1 MRDRNVDRL
10 GCGMGSAAQS
20 SRAYKT
26 DSYVKAFERNAMI
39 SEIRQDEVIRMAKIA
54 KLPTYFRTGELVN
67 LKELEDFAELVR
79 FNVGEARLNHCIEL
93 LEKRGH
99 KDAADLL
106 RGEG

>member
-1 MRDRNVDRL
+1 
-10 GCGMGSAAQS
+10 MGSAAQS
-20 SRAYKT
+20 SRAYKN

-54 KLPTYFRTGELVN
+54 KLPAYFKTGEPVN

-79 FNVGEARLNHCIEL
+79 FNVSEARLNHCIEL

>member
-1 MRDRNVDRL
+1 
-10 GCGMGSAAQS
+10 MGSAAQG
-20 SRAYKT
+20 SRAYKN

-54 KLPTYFRTGELVN
+54 KLPTYFKTGEPVN
-67 LKELEDFAELVR
+67 LKELEDFAEIVR
-79 FNVGEARLNHCIEL
+79 FNACEARLNHCIEL
-93 LEKRGH
+93 LEKYGH

>member
-1 MRDRNVDRL
+1 
-10 GCGMGSAAQS
+10 
-20 SRAYKT
+20 
-26 DSYVKAFERNAMI
+26 MI

-54 KLPTYFRTGELVN
+54 KLPTYFKTGEPVN

-79 FNVGEARLNHCIEL
+79 FNVSEARLNHCIEL

-99 KDAADLL
+99 KDAAELL

>member
-1 MRDRNVDRL
+1 VDRL
-10 GCGMGSAAQS
+10 GGGMGSATQS
-20 SRAYKT
+20 SRAYKN

-54 KLPTYFRTGELVN
+54 KLPTYFKTGEPVN

>member
-1 MRDRNVDRL
+1 
-10 GCGMGSAAQS
+10 MGSAAQS
-20 SRAYKT
+20 SRAYKN

-67 LKELEDFAELVR
+67 LKELEDFAEIVR
-79 FNVGEARLNHCIEL
+79 FNVSEARLNHCIEL
-93 LEKRGH
+93 LEKYGH

>member
-1 MRDRNVDRL
+1 MDRL
-10 GCGMGSAAQS
+10 GGCMGSASKS
-20 SRAYKT
+20 SRAYKN

-39 SEIRQDEVIRMAKIA
+39 SEIKRDEVIRMAKIA

-79 FNVGEARLNHCIEL
+79 FNVSEARLNHCIEL

-99 KDAADLL
+99 KEAADLL